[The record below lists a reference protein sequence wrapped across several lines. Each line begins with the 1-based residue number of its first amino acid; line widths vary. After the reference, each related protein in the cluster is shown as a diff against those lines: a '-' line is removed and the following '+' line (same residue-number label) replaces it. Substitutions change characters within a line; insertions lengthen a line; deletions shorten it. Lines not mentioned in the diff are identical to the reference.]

1 MPPGIV
7 LPGSGAP
14 CDSVIIC
21 QTDTPV
27 QIGLAAESPGQI
39 AERPST
45 LPTRVRPVGNTSIE
59 VGQERTYADRDAPYL
74 TADAVTGVSGESVK
88 AGSTAGLVGKSDPG
102 IRTRWAMATAA
113 CSSTIEEDDWTESL
127 DLTLKLY
134 EGGRRICCRGGITLK
149 SCTESLVD

>member
-1 MPPGIV
+1 MVPLGIV
-7 LPGSGAP
+7 LPASGTRS
-14 CDSVIIC
+14 DTVVIC

-27 QIGLAAESPGQI
+27 QIGLARESPGRI

-45 LPTRVRPVGNTSIE
+45 LPTRVKPVGSTSIE
-59 VGQERTYADRDAPYL
+59 VGQERAYPDRHAPYL
-74 TADAVTGVSGESVK
+74 TDDAVAGVSGESVEV
-88 AGSTAGLVGKSDPG
+88 GSTAGLVGTSDPG

-134 EGGRRICCRGGITLK
+134 EGGRRICCRGGITL
-149 SCTESLVD
+149 